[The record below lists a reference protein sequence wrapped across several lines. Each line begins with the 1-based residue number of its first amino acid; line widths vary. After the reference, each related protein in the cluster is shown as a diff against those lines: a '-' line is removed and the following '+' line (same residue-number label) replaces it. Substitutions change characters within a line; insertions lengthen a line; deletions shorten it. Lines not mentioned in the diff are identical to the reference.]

1 MPSRARAGNLTAAL
15 VVVAALELVLNR
27 LANRL
32 FLPRSIVSGA
42 SAGAT
47 AVARAVGDAGPF
59 LFYLTGVLALLM
71 LSMALRRLLYRG
83 ELYPRTALVRLV
95 ITVLGIAFWMV
106 AALAVLAGRVPP
118 QFMLPLETSFG
129 LLSLLTAGAFL
140 RARVPA
146 RVKVGV
152 GLFALPAALHVGS
165 AVLESVGWLRG
176 RVPGSDLSPL
186 AEAWLILAAASAP
199 FTLVPRPTV
208 PRLTSDDTDHTA
220 NQRRQMTRRVGALA
234 VAVVVTA
241 VLLVALKVRYDL
253 VQAIALY
260 GPHLEIPRLGSLMG
274 LAYLAATLGWTY
286 AVARLFSEGGASRLS
301 AFGLLLLA
309 IAGYPLG
316 SPVELSVSLLGLLSL
331 SVGQLRA
338 YPGAGDRAQAGNGAP
353 APLNRAEWRAWV
365 GRLAT
370 TLNDGS
376 APEVG
381 PPEAVVVEED
391 QLEAS
396 RIRGHRRGRGIGMR
410 FLRRRGQIGE
420 IEMTVG
426 DPGHREPTA
435 TIERHRSWLARSPDQ
450 RLPLPRVKTGD
461 AAFDQKF
468 SVHGDAPLRTEAVRL
483 QLMRQDEGIVSLWKG
498 TAARYHATSGHI
510 DTDAGAIVAFLDTLI
525 DLIEAEVEPER
536 RDQPS

>member
-15 VVVAALELVLNR
+15 VFVAALELILNR

-59 LFYLTGVLALLM
+59 LFYLTGVLALVM
-71 LSMALRRLLYRG
+71 FAMVLRRMLHRG
-83 ELYPRTALVRLV
+83 ELYPRTALARLV
-95 ITVLGIAFWMV
+95 IGVLSVAFWML
-106 AALAVLAGRVPP
+106 AALAILAGRVPS
-118 QFMLPLETSFG
+118 QFLLPLETGFG
-129 LLSLLTAGAFL
+129 LLSLMTAGALL
-140 RARVPA
+140 RARVPG

-165 AVLESVGWLRG
+165 AVLESIGWLGG

-186 AEAWLILAAASAP
+186 PEAWLVLAAATAP
-199 FTLVPRPTV
+199 FTLVPRRAPAPRPTAD
-208 PRLTSDDTDHTA
+208 PA
-220 NQRRQMTRRVGALA
+220 GTRNDPKGPWALA
-234 VAVVVTA
+234 LASALALTA
-241 VLLVALKVRYDL
+241 VLIVGLRVRYDL

-260 GPHLEIPRLGSLMG
+260 GPHLELPRLGSVMG
-274 LAYLAATLGWTY
+274 LAYLAAMLGWSY
-286 AVARLFSEGGASRLS
+286 ALIRLLSERGASRL
-301 AFGLLLLA
+301 AAYGLLLLA

-316 SPVELSVSLLGLLSL
+316 SPVELSVSLLGLISL
-331 SVGQLRA
+331 AVGQLRL
-338 YPGAGDRAQAGNGAP
+338 YSGAGARAQTGAGVP
-353 APLNRAEWRAWV
+353 AALSRAEWRAWV

-370 TLNDGS
+370 ALNDGS

-396 RIRGHRRGRGIGMR
+396 RIRAHRRGRGIGLR

-420 IEMTVG
+420 VEMTVG

-435 TIERHRSWLARSPDQ
+435 TIERHRSWLARNPEQ
-450 RLPLPRVKTGD
+450 RLPLPRVRTGD

-468 SVHGDAPLRTEAVRL
+468 SVHGDAPLRTEAVR
-483 QLMRQDEGIVSLWKG
+483 QQIMRQDEGVVSLWKG
-498 TAARYHATSGHI
+498 TAARYHATSGRI
-510 DTDAGAIVAFLDTLI
+510 DADADAIVAFVDALI